1 MGGALVFLSEFYIGN
16 YVTAVPIVTTVSIYI
31 PNTTGTCYLTVNNV
45 ALDNTNII
53 VRFLLYSNCEVTIES
68 LLS

>member
-16 YVTAVPIVTTVSIYI
+16 YVTAVPIVTTVPIYI